1 MTKSRLLLVPNFTEL
16 EWVIRP
22 RLEEWAEVLAFDP
35 PGMGSEPIS
44 EQDRERVLSE
54 GGMRELV
61 ARRGL
66 EKVEELGWDRY
77 FVISDGEGNGAAA
90 LIAAQRPEAVRGVVL
105 GHACLDYSMEGKRPA
120 VGGEVWAAL
129 RALMDRDYD
138 GFVRTGIVQI
148 TGGNYADE
156 LAERIVERADR
167 RIAEALWEA
176 ISEEPIDIGALLAG
190 VEAPLL
196 LVEHQGC
203 LMFTEE
209 GFKDAVAAFREASTY
224 SFPEPGTISEA
235 FAGALRSFCAE
246 VAA

>member
-1 MTKSRLLLVPNFTEL
+1 MAQPRLILVPNFTEL

-22 RLEEWAEVLAFDP
+22 RLEEWAEVLAYDP
-35 PGMGSEPIS
+35 PGFGEEPIS
-44 EQDRERVLSE
+44 DRDRERVLAE

-66 EKVEELGWDRY
+66 EKLEELGWDRY
-77 FVISDGEGNGAAA
+77 FLVADGEGNGAAA
-90 LIAAQRPEAVRGVVL
+90 LIAARRPEAVAGVVL

-129 RALMDRDYD
+129 RALLDRDYD
-138 GFVRTGIVQI
+138 GFVRTGIVQL

-156 LAERIVERADR
+156 LAQRIVERADR
-167 RIAEALWEA
+167 EIAEALWEA
-176 ISEEPIDIGALLAG
+176 IRTEPVDIGALLAR

-196 LVEHQGC
+196 LIEHLGC

-209 GFKDAVAAFREASTY
+209 GFKDAAAAFRGASTY
-224 SFPEPGTISEA
+224 SFPEPATISEA